1 MIRGLYTSASGMTTQ
16 IKKQDTVAN
25 NIANVNT
32 NGFKKSETVMTQG
45 KEFEIYRK
53 EDVKS
58 EFVPEIESKSK
69 LTKIGKLGTGVKVAD
84 NFVSYEQGNLKKTEE
99 NLDLALEGKGF
110 FAFDTKNGIR
120 YSRNGSLTLNNE
132 GYIVNGNGDPL
143 LAHNF
148 QGDLAYVKVEGNKN
162 ITIGEDGSINGAVLD
177 TENSQLEKLQ
187 GIVVN
192 TSNLVNP
199 TDSLVIREFDD
210 LKNLKVEGDSYFY
223 MNNEDEILL
232 SNNNK
237 VHQGF
242 LEGSNVN
249 IVKEMVEMINVS
261 RLYETNQK
269 VLTSQDEAT
278 SKSNDVAKW
287 T

>member
-32 NGFKKSETVMTQG
+32 NGFKKALTIMEQG
-45 KEFEIYRK
+45 KEMEIYKK
-53 EDVKS
+53 EDAVDD
-58 EFVPEIESKSK
+58 FVPTIEPKAK
-69 LTKIGKLGTGVKVAD
+69 LKKIGKLGTGVKVAE
-84 NFVSYEQGNLKKTEE
+84 NHTSYEQGIFKETEE
-99 NLDLALEGKGF
+99 KLDFALEGKGF
-110 FAFDTKNGIR
+110 FAFHTANGIR
-120 YSRNGSLTLNNE
+120 YSRNGSMSLDRD
-132 GYIVNGNGDPL
+132 GYVVNGNGDKL

-148 QGDLAYVKVEGNKN
+148 QGELAYVKIEGDL
-162 ITIGEDGSINGAVLD
+162 IINSNGDIAGAILDVANENLEGLNDLVL
-177 TENSQLEKLQ
+177 NF
-187 GIVVN
+187 
-192 TSNLVNP
+192 SNLNQVN
-199 TDSLVIREFDD
+199 DKVLIREFDD
-210 LKNLKVEGDSYFY
+210 LRDLKVEGDSYFY
-223 MNNEDEILL
+223 FENEDEVLV
-232 SNNNK
+232 SNGNK

-269 VLTSQDEAT
+269 VLSSQEE
-278 SKSNDVAKW
+278 SVKNSNDIAKW